1 MEKIKRYRAVQTV
14 SFEDFFN
21 MVTDKGI
28 CEFCDSY
35 NDCVEAMG
43 TENIEAIS
51 GNGCSAFDTSVE
63 NIKKAYLL
71 QKCAT
76 IGT

>member
-1 MEKIKRYRAVQTV
+1 MEKIKRYRDTQTI

-21 MVTDKGI
+21 MVTDNGI
-28 CEFCDSY
+28 CEYCDSY
-35 NDCVEAMG
+35 NYCLEAMG
-43 TENIEAIS
+43 EESIEAVS
-51 GNGCSAFDTSVE
+51 GNGCGGFDTSIE